1 VLEVLD
7 MNTLRPLISQRFDEP
22 IDSFMEGGLMYHKRE
37 DENGLMVVDVY
48 RPRIV
53 RGR

>member
-1 VLEVLD
+1 
-7 MNTLRPLISQRFDEP
+7 
-22 IDSFMEGGLMYHKRE
+22 MEGGLMYHLRE

-53 RGR
+53 RL